1 MEAIEMPRRACY
13 ICGRDVLAG
22 QGMYYA
28 RRLIHRRCYDVGAR
42 SMRRLS
48 DLWAPEFG
56 FRHKRRGV
64 AYEILFLFI
73 GLAISGLFFIVLDAV
88 VSYFETYIAAY
99 YPTAYD
105 TNFYGF
111 ITTFWVWWPIFGI
124 LFGLAIWG
132 LVGAQQRN
140 VNPYG

>member
-1 MEAIEMPRRACY
+1 VPSAEKMCLREGI
-13 ICGRDVLAG
+13 
-22 QGMYYA
+22 YYG
-28 RRLIHRRCYDVGAR
+28 RRLIHKRCREVAKIQR
-42 SMRRLS
+42 FRLDMWKPDDIAS
-48 DLWAPEFG
+48 LQWI
-56 FRHKRRGV
+56 RHQRRGV

-105 TNFYGF
+105 SNFYGF

-140 VNPYG
+140 VSPYG

>member
-1 MEAIEMPRRACY
+1 MPKRACY

-28 RRLIHRRCYDVGAR
+28 GRLIHRRCYDTGTR
-42 SMRRLS
+42 SMRGLGAS
-48 DLWAPEFG
+48 WGDDAKESLDW
-56 FRHKRRGV
+56 FRHKRRAV
-64 AYEILFLFI
+64 AYEILFFFV
-73 GLAISGLFFIVLDAV
+73 GLAISALFFIVLDAI
-88 VSYFETYIAAY
+88 VSYFESYILAY
-99 YPTAYD
+99 YPTAFD

-132 LVGAQQRN
+132 LVGAQHRN
-140 VNPYG
+140 VDPYG